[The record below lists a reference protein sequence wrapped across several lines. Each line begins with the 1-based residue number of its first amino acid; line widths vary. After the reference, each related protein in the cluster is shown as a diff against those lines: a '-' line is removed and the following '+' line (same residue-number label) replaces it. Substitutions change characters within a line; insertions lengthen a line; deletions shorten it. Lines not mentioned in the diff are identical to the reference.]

1 MSDGFELH
9 LVVPGPLTRHT
20 GGSIYDA
27 RMAAGMQRLGWRV
40 TVHELDGR
48 FPDADAIARQELA
61 KALSKIP
68 EGARALIDG
77 LALGALPDVVHAHGD
92 RLRILALVHHPL
104 ADETGLSTADQER
117 FRRTER
123 AALRCCV
130 GIVTTSQFTASR
142 LKALGVAEAGVRAVP
157 PGTEPAKT
165 ATGPRAGAAPRLLC
179 VGAVT
184 PRKGHDV
191 LIDALH
197 RLQHLSWSCVCVGSL
212 RDHPAHSRTVLD
224 QAAAAELGDRI
235 EFVGECDAE
244 ALDRYYDSSSL
255 FVLASHYEGFGMVLT
270 EALARGLPVVSTTGG
285 AIPEAVPDDAAVLVA
300 PGDGEALAGALEGVL
315 VNPDGARRLADMAAA
330 ARLVAPRLP
339 TWDQAGQAFAI
350 SILELTTPQR
360 PPGVGVPPAVD
371 SAAVRSSPATD
382 RFAADWLSLREPVDH
397 RSRAYDLV
405 DRLRLTWQQ
414 RGWSRIVDLGSGTG
428 SNLRYL
434 SPRLTLPQAWT
445 LVDHDAG
452 LLGRAASPG
461 PQCRLTR
468 QHGDLADRGLEAAA
482 GAHLVTGSALLDLV
496 SEAWLRRLVNVC
508 KQAERAAYFALSYD
522 GEFHFFSTASGAP
535 IADVDPDDELVR
547 EAVGSHQLGD
557 KGLGPALG
565 PAAGR
570 VAEELFRRAGYRTCL
585 QPSAWQLGLGDA
597 ELALALVNGWRQA
610 ATQERPAHRRRI
622 EAWAGRRR
630 ITIERRS
637 FELSVGHTDLLVLPS
652 GELAGRS

>member
-1 MSDGFELH
+1 MPEDFELH
-9 LVVPGPLTRHT
+9 LVVPGSLARHT

-27 RMAAGMQRLGWRV
+27 RMAAALQRLGWRV

-48 FPDADAIARQELA
+48 FPDADTTARRALA

-68 EGARALIDG
+68 EGVRALIDG
-77 LALGALPDVVHAHGD
+77 LAMGALPDVVHAHGD

-104 ADETGLSTADQER
+104 ADETGLSSADQER
-117 FRRTER
+117 FRQTER
-123 AALRCCV
+123 AALRCCA
-130 GIVTTSQFTASR
+130 GIVTTSEFTASR
-142 LKALGVAEAGVRAVP
+142 LKALGVAQDRVRAVP
-157 PGTEPAKT
+157 PGTDPAKT
-165 ATGPRAGAAPRLLC
+165 ATGPSAGASPRLLC
-179 VGAVT
+179 VGSVT

-191 LIDALH
+191 LIGALQ

-212 RDHPAHSRTVLD
+212 RDHPAHGQAVLD
-224 QAAAAELGDRI
+224 QAAAAGLGDRI

-244 ALDRYYDSSSL
+244 HLDRYYDSASL

-285 AIPEAVPDDAAVLVA
+285 AIPEAMPDGAAVLVA
-300 PGDGEALAGALEGVL
+300 PGEAEALAGALEGVL
-315 VNPDGARRLADMAAA
+315 GDPDGAQRLADMAAA

-339 TWDQAGQAFAI
+339 TWDQGGHALAA
-350 SILELTTPQR
+350 SVLELTPLGGGASPRAFDSAVAHR
-360 PPGVGVPPAVD
+360 PPVI
-371 SAAVRSSPATD
+371 D

-428 SNLRYL
+428 SNFRFL

-452 LLGRAASPG
+452 LLGRAVSPG
-461 PQCRLTR
+461 PHCRLCR
-468 QHGDLADRGLEAAA
+468 QHGDLADRGLEAVAS
-482 GAHLVTGSALLDLV
+482 AHLVTGSALLDLV

-535 IADVDPDDELVR
+535 TADVDPDDELVR
-547 EAVGSHQLGD
+547 EAVSAHQLSD

-585 QPSAWQLGLGDA
+585 QPSVWQLGLADA
-597 ELALALVNGWRQA
+597 ALALALVDGWRQA
-610 ATQERPAHRRRI
+610 ASQERPASRRRI

-637 FELSVGHTDLLVLPS
+637 FELSVGHTDLLALPAD
-652 GELAGRS
+652 ELAGQS